1 MERLPPKDQRAYFNL
16 FGTYYDGLGLFDKA
30 FAKFDKQNEIA
41 RAMLPD
47 KLDPQAYLDG
57 ILRLATSWKSG
68 AVSDWS
74 ATEAAEDTSL
84 AFLVGFPRSGTT
96 LLDTV
101 LLGHPQITV
110 LEEKPMVAMLG
121 DAFGR
126 TPLLEDLNNLT
137 GPQIRRLRRA
147 YLDELRRGIGSSDMD
162 TLVVDKHPMNIRSA
176 GFIHRI
182 FPRAKFVLALR
193 HPCDCVLSCFMQNF
207 MLNDATVNFLRLDQ
221 SAKLYAAAMELW
233 NAYKASLNL
242 DTFIV
247 KYEDLVGDLRTAAVP
262 LIEFLG
268 LPWDD
273 KVLEFQETARSRG
286 LIPTPSY
293 AEVARPLYGQARGRW
308 KNYSEQMKPV
318 LPVLEPWIDEFGY
331 LDERK

>member
-1 MERLPPKDQRAYFNL
+1 
-16 FGTYYDGLGLFDKA
+16 
-30 FAKFDKQNEIA
+30 
-41 RAMLPD
+41 
-47 KLDPQAYLDG
+47 
-57 ILRLATSWKSG
+57 
-68 AVSDWS
+68 
-74 ATEAAEDTSL
+74 
-84 AFLVGFPRSGTT
+84 
-96 LLDTV
+96 
-101 LLGHPQITV
+101 
-110 LEEKPMVAMLG
+110 
-121 DAFGR
+121 
-126 TPLLEDLNNLT
+126 
-137 GPQIRRLRRA
+137 
-147 YLDELRRGIGSSDMD
+147 MD

-207 MLNDATVNFLRLDQ
+207 MLNDATVNFLSLDQ

-247 KYEDLVGDLRTAAVP
+247 KYEDLVGDLRTAAVR

-273 KVLEFQETARSRG
+273 KVLEFQETASSRG

-318 LPVLEPWIDEFGY
+318 LPLLEPWIDEFGY
-331 LDERK
+331 RDERK